1 MSQTNVV
8 GTSGVT
14 SGRGWN
20 IGLWI
25 VQVVLAGVY
34 AMAGFMKLS
43 QPIEALVA
51 SGMSYA
57 GDYPELLTRF
67 IGTMELLGAIGI
79 ILPAATRILPRLTP
93 LAAVGFALIQVLAMG
108 VHISRGEFMVLPM
121 NLVLLA
127 LALFVIW
134 GRTRKAPVSAR

>member
-1 MSQTNVV
+1 MSQVNMV
-8 GTSGVT
+8 GTGGASSPRV
-14 SGRGWN
+14 WN
-20 IGLWI
+20 IGLWV
-25 VQVVLAGVY
+25 VQVLLAAFY
-34 AMAGFMKLS
+34 AMAGSMKLT
-43 QPIEALVA
+43 QTIEALVA

-79 ILPAATRILPRLTP
+79 ILPAATRIRPRLTP
-93 LAAVGFALIQVLAMG
+93 LAALGFSVIQVLAMG

-127 LALFVIW
+127 LALFVVW
-134 GRTRKAPVSAR
+134 GRTRKAPIAAR